1 MANEPSSN
9 PEDWPREKI
18 PPALKDWIV
27 RNINVEED
35 LAAIREIEETGGYR
49 LEDIIKEIEDQINA
63 AGEARRKP

>member
-1 MANEPSSN
+1 MSNELSSN

-35 LAAIREIEETGGYR
+35 LAAIREIEETGGYQ
-49 LEDIIKEIEDQINA
+49 LEDFIHEIEEKVNSR
-63 AGEARRKP
+63 E

>member
-1 MANEPSSN
+1 MANELSSN

-35 LAAIREIEETGGYR
+35 LAAIREIERTGGHKM
-49 LEDIIKEIEDQINA
+49 EDIIREIE
-63 AGEARRKP
+63 ERMTWRE

>member
-1 MANEPSSN
+1 MANELSSN

-35 LAAIREIEETGGYR
+35 LAAIREIEETGGHKM
-49 LEDIIKEIEDQINA
+49 EDIIREIE
-63 AGEARRKP
+63 ERMTSRE